1 MIRKFNIWLF
11 VVVVVILPVSVF
23 AVVDWYEK
31 KLKPLPVLIN
41 KEHRIGDFKL
51 INHQGRTATIS
62 DWKNKIV
69 VADFFFTRCPSICP
83 KMTRSLKK
91 VQEAT
96 SKNKNVFI
104 TSFTVDPEHD
114 SPPVLQQYMKRFSIN
129 ESNWYLVTGPKKD
142 IYRLARKSFK
152 VIATDGDGG
161 PNDFIHSDQ
170 LILIDKQKRIRGF
183 YEGTEAKEVE
193 QLIKDIKKLEHES

>member
-11 VVVVVILPVSVF
+11 VAVVVILPVSVF

-31 KLKPLPVLIN
+31 KVKPLPVLIN
-41 KEHRIGDFKL
+41 KDHRIGDFKL
-51 INHQGRTATIS
+51 INHRDSIATIK
-62 DWKNKIV
+62 DWENKIV

-91 VQEAT
+91 VQDAT
-96 SKNKNVFI
+96 SKNKNVLI

-114 SPPVLQQYMKRFSIN
+114 SAPVMRQYIKKFGIN
-129 ESNWYLVTGPKKD
+129 ESNWYLITGPKKD
-142 IYRLARKSFK
+142 IYRLARKSFQ

-183 YEGTEAKEVE
+183 YEGTEQKEIE
-193 QLIKDIKKLEHES
+193 QLIKDIQKLEHES

>member
-11 VVVVVILPVSVF
+11 VAVVVILPVSVF

-31 KLKPLPVLIN
+31 KVKPLPVLIN
-41 KEHRIGDFKL
+41 KDHRIGDFKL
-51 INHQGRTATIS
+51 INQRGSIATIK
-62 DWKNKIV
+62 DWENKIV

-91 VQEAT
+91 VQDAT
-96 SKNKNVFI
+96 SKNKNVLI

-114 SPPVLQQYMKRFSIN
+114 SAPVMRQYIKKFGIN
-129 ESNWYLVTGPKKD
+129 ESNWYLITGPKKD
-142 IYRLARKSFK
+142 IYRLARKSFQ

-183 YEGTEAKEVE
+183 YEGTEQKEME

>member
-11 VVVVVILPVSVF
+11 VAVVVILPVSVF

-31 KLKPLPVLIN
+31 KVKPLPVLIN
-41 KEHRIGDFKL
+41 KDHRIGDFKL
-51 INHQGRTATIS
+51 INQRGSIATIK
-62 DWKNKIV
+62 DWENKIV

-91 VQEAT
+91 VQDAT
-96 SKNKNVFI
+96 SKNKNVLI

-114 SPPVLQQYMKRFSIN
+114 SAPVMRQYIKKFGIN
-129 ESNWYLVTGPKKD
+129 ESNWYLITGPKKD
-142 IYRLARKSFK
+142 IYRLARKSFQ

-183 YEGTEAKEVE
+183 YEGTEQKEIE